1 MSNYA
6 HKPGQGTIFKNEK
19 YIKGG
24 NQPYAKGTIK
34 GLDGKEYDVA
44 LWMPKSEKIKGFN
57 LTMSE
62 PYRKPEAKSS
72 DFVNDETEEYGLPF

>member
-1 MSNYA
+1 MSNYERKA
-6 HKPGQGTIFKNEK
+6 GTGTIWKNDK
-19 YIKGG
+19 YVQGG

-44 LWMPKSEKIKGFN
+44 LWKPKSEKIKGFN

-62 PYRKPEAKSS
+62 PYRKPEAQSS
-72 DFVNDETEEYGLPF
+72 DFVNDADDSGLPF